1 MINTE
6 LTGDKP
12 EIKVEASSDLSEAD
26 LKKLTDAN
34 ALSVIKNKVPL
45 NIASKIGLKSPNE
58 GINIISS
65 IIGNTDNSDFN
76 NLSYETLVDSFPG
89 LSAIEKSKSENY
101 VKAPTKFGSKP
112 LSAFKEISDRARLY
126 RKDSKDLYNIENY
139 LKQAKDLHSSI
150 NSELSPEGFVDL
162 IKVCLP
168 AYAIKLFAA
177 ITTRESFT
185 IQDLFEDLSCKY
197 GTIKSR
203 NELISEV
210 YSNNDKNISLWDY
223 LEKLMTIIDSSGSN
237 YEMISQLAKNEFLNR
252 VCISQGIATKNMI
265 IQSLNLGKRDDFRSL
280 YKLIKENYLPEFKNQ
295 SIRKM
300 HNITVEK
307 TNNNNLENKIKCYNC
322 NNFGHFAKNCPQKN
336 NRNRPN
342 NTKNQM
348 NRPAPANSYARAICS
363 IHKSGHKNE
372 DCVKQ
377 KEKCSFKPTHN
388 THQAGQCHRPANAD
402 NQNKVNEI
410 NNPLDSDSD

>member
-300 HNITVEK
+300 HNITV
-307 TNNNNLENKIKCYNC
+307 T
-322 NNFGHFAKNCPQKN
+322 P
-336 NRNRPN
+336 
-342 NTKNQM
+342 
-348 NRPAPANSYARAICS
+348 S
-363 IHKSGHKNE
+363 
-372 DCVKQ
+372 
-377 KEKCSFKPTHN
+377 
-388 THQAGQCHRPANAD
+388 
-402 NQNKVNEI
+402 
-410 NNPLDSDSD
+410 PL

>member
-177 ITTRESFT
+177 ITR
-185 IQDLFEDLSCKY
+185 ILY
-197 GTIKSR
+197 HSR
-203 NELISEV
+203 P
-210 YSNNDKNISLWDY
+210 
-223 LEKLMTIIDSSGSN
+223 
-237 YEMISQLAKNEFLNR
+237 F
-252 VCISQGIATKNMI
+252 
-265 IQSLNLGKRDDFRSL
+265 
-280 YKLIKENYLPEFKNQ
+280 
-295 SIRKM
+295 
-300 HNITVEK
+300 
-307 TNNNNLENKIKCYNC
+307 
-322 NNFGHFAKNCPQKN
+322 
-336 NRNRPN
+336 
-342 NTKNQM
+342 
-348 NRPAPANSYARAICS
+348 
-363 IHKSGHKNE
+363 
-372 DCVKQ
+372 
-377 KEKCSFKPTHN
+377 
-388 THQAGQCHRPANAD
+388 
-402 NQNKVNEI
+402 
-410 NNPLDSDSD
+410 

>member
-1 MINTE
+1 MGT
-6 LTGDKP
+6 LQ
-12 EIKVEASSDLSEAD
+12 KV
-26 LKKLTDAN
+26 
-34 ALSVIKNKVPL
+34 V
-45 NIASKIGLKSPNE
+45 
-58 GINIISS
+58 
-65 IIGNTDNSDFN
+65 
-76 NLSYETLVDSFPG
+76 NLSY
-89 LSAIEKSKSENY
+89 
-101 VKAPTKFGSKP
+101 
-112 LSAFKEISDRARLY
+112 
-126 RKDSKDLYNIENY
+126 
-139 LKQAKDLHSSI
+139 
-150 NSELSPEGFVDL
+150 
-162 IKVCLP
+162 
-168 AYAIKLFAA
+168 
-177 ITTRESFT
+177 
-185 IQDLFEDLSCKY
+185 
-197 GTIKSR
+197 
-203 NELISEV
+203 
-210 YSNNDKNISLWDY
+210 
-223 LEKLMTIIDSSGSN
+223 
-237 YEMISQLAKNEFLNR
+237 
-252 VCISQGIATKNMI
+252 
-265 IQSLNLGKRDDFRSL
+265 
-280 YKLIKENYLPEFKNQ
+280 YLPEFKNQ